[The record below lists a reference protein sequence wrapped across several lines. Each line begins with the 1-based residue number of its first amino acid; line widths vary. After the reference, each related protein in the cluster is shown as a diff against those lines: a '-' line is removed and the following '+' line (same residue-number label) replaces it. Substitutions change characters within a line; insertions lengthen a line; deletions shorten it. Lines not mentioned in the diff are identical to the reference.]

1 MTMLYDGEYDVIVAG
16 SGVGGLSAAI
26 TAAERG
32 ARVIVL
38 EKFDKLGGV
47 TALSS
52 GHLWPGP
59 NNVSEKLGYIDSAT
73 EAQAYLDHLSQGLSK
88 ESLRN
93 NYLAGSREAIKFFT
107 EKIGVELT
115 VIRGLCDY
123 YFPDVVGSKAEGRY
137 LEIKPFLG
145 KRLGEWADKVI
156 TSPYTDGYSYVTGTE
171 WVETQ
176 HGRENIVECL
186 LRHVKEDERC
196 GGAGLSAALVL
207 AALERKVEF
216 RLSTAVTK
224 LLTDDGRVIGVVAKQ
239 AATDTSLE
247 KTFRFRSQQGVVLAT
262 GGYDWRKDFMKAFD
276 GLTDSATM
284 VLPSVTGDHIVLA
297 SSVGAIP
304 VPTRLPGQSPI
315 FVGYPVPNEIIYG
328 HPSSR
333 LWMAGAPHNIVVNRT
348 GQRFAND
355 GFYVDIVLKVNHY
368 GGQNTGMTNWPAW
381 MIFDQSMLD
390 KYGLQPAA
398 PGQPLPEGLAIKS
411 DTISSLAKLAGI
423 DEAGLTETVERFNGF
438 CKSGVDTDFAR
449 GTNRWAQLMSG
460 NLTLPN
466 PNLGEI
472 AKAPFYAVKL
482 QHVSIGAGTTG
493 LPIDGNGHV
502 ISASGSTVQ
511 GLYATGNSTAWQDWG
526 GGLNSGVAGMRGML
540 YGYRA
545 AVEMTGAPL
554 KL

>member
-1 MTMLYDGEYDVIVAG
+1 MSYDDEYDVIVAG

-26 TAAERG
+26 TAAEQG
-32 ARVIVL
+32 ARVLVL
-38 EKFDKLGGV
+38 EKFNQLGGV

-59 NNVSEKLGYIDSAT
+59 NTVSEKLGYKDSVS
-73 EAQAYLDHLSQGLSK
+73 EAQTYLDHVSQGLSK

-93 NYLAGSREAIKFFT
+93 KYLAGSRDAIQFFT
-107 EKIGVELT
+107 EKIGLELT

-123 YFPDVVGSKAEGRY
+123 YYPQVMGSKVEGRY
-137 LEIKPFLG
+137 LEVKPFSG

-156 TSPYTDGYSYVTGTE
+156 TSPYTPGYSYVTGTE
-171 WVETQ
+171 WVESQ
-176 HGRENIVECL
+176 YGRENLVEAL
-186 LRHVKEDERC
+186 TGHLTEDERC

-224 LLTDDGRVIGVVAKQ
+224 LLTTDDDRVIGVVAKQ
-239 AATDTSLE
+239 AATDTTAKRS
-247 KTFRFRSQQGVVLAT
+247 FRFRSLHGLVLAT
-262 GGYDWRKDFMKAFD
+262 GGYDCRKDFMKAFD
-276 GLTDSATM
+276 GLTDTATM

-315 FVGYPVPNEIIYG
+315 FMGYPVPGEIIYG
-328 HPSSR
+328 KPSSR
-333 LWMAGAPHNIVVNRT
+333 LWTVGQPHSMVVNST
-348 GQRFAND
+348 GQRFADD
-355 GFYVDIVLKVNHY
+355 GFYVDVVLKVNQY
-368 GGQNTGMTNWPAW
+368 GGQNKGMTNWPAW

-398 PGQPLPEGLAIKS
+398 PGQALPKGMAKQAN
-411 DTISSLAKLAGI
+411 TIAELAKISGI
-423 DEAGLTETVERFNGF
+423 DASLSKTVERFNGF
-438 CKSGVDTDFAR
+438 CKSGIDTDFAR
-449 GTNRWAQLMSG
+449 GNVRWAALMSG
-460 NLTLPN
+460 DLKMPN

-472 AKAPFYAVKL
+472 AKAPFYAIKL
-482 QHVSIGAGTTG
+482 QHVSIGTGTTG
-493 LPIDGNGHV
+493 LPIDGNGRV
-502 ISASGSTVQ
+502 FNAAGGLVE

-545 AVEMTGAPL
+545 ALEMTGTSV